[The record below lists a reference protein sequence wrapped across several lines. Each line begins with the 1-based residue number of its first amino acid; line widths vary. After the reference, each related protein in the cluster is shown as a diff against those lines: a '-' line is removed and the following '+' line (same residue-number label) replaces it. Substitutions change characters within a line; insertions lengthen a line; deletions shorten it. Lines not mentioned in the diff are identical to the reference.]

1 MRYDLCVIGAGP
13 AGFAAAMRAHDLG
26 RKVVLVEAGYVG
38 GTGVRHGALSS
49 KTLWHLSNDYARA
62 RRDDR
67 GYRARD
73 WEISFERTIAEMR
86 SAVRERQ
93 ALLEHQLAALKAP
106 DARGA
111 LVDLVKG
118 RARFI
123 SPHQVEVAGE
133 GEPRMVEA
141 DYFLIATGSRPRVPG
156 GITLTPGRIV
166 TSDQL
171 EDVAGFPKSMVVVGA
186 GVVGCEYATIFGNF
200 GQTSI
205 NVIDRQPRI
214 LPSEDE
220 DVAEVVAR
228 NFEDIGIRIHRAA
241 TLLTLECQAEGVRYR
256 IRGQDGREE
265 TIDVELAL
273 ISTGRVPNTDSL
285 GLEIAGVE
293 RDGGGGIVSKRT
305 ATTAPHVF
313 AAGDVTADVS
323 LVNIAELEGRHAA
336 ECMFGTEV
344 KLVQYD
350 ALPSIMFLKPE
361 VASAGMNE
369 LEAKR
374 RGVPYVVGVVSN
386 RLLARNIAMRSTDGF
401 VKLLATKEPPHRVLG
416 LRVVGPQASST
427 VQGVAFL
434 IEHACTLEDIDSC
447 VHPHPAIPEGV
458 QECARL
464 MLGKSVLKP
473 SVFGPALLR
482 IGEG

>member
-26 RKVVLVEAGYVG
+26 RKVALIEASSVG

-62 RRDDR
+62 KRDDR
-67 GYRARD
+67 GYRAKD
-73 WEISFERTIAEMR
+73 WEISFERTLAEVRM
-86 SAVRERQ
+86 AVAERQ
-93 ALLEHQLAALKAP
+93 SIFEKQLESLRIP
-106 DARGA
+106 NERGA
-111 LVDLVKG
+111 LVHLVRG
-118 RARFI
+118 RAQFV
-123 SPHQVEVAGE
+123 SPNQVQVSGQGDA
-133 GEPRMVEA
+133 MLIDA

-166 TSDQL
+166 TSDGI
-171 EDVAGFPKSMVVVGA
+171 EEVSSFPKSLVVVGA

-200 GQTSI
+200 GQTAI

-220 DVAEVVAR
+220 DVADVVAR
-228 NFEDIGIRIHRAA
+228 NFEDIGIRIHRSS
-241 TLLTLECQAEGVRYR
+241 TLLDLVCHGDGVRYR

-273 ISTGRVPNTDSL
+273 ISTGRIPNTDGL
-285 GLEIAGVE
+285 GLELAGVE

-305 ATTAPHVF
+305 ATTAPHIF

-336 ECMFGTEV
+336 ECMFGNEV
-344 KLVQYD
+344 KLVRYD

-369 LEAKR
+369 LEAKK
-374 RGVPYVVGVVSN
+374 RGVPYRVGVVAN
-386 RLLARNIAMRSTDGF
+386 KLLARNIAMRSTDGF
-401 VKLLATKEPPHRVLG
+401 VKLLATKDPPHRILG

-434 IEHACTLEDIDSC
+434 IDEESTLEDLDSC

-464 MLGKSVLKP
+464 MLGKSVLKQA
-473 SVFGPALLR
+473 VFGPELLR
-482 IGEG
+482 VGEG